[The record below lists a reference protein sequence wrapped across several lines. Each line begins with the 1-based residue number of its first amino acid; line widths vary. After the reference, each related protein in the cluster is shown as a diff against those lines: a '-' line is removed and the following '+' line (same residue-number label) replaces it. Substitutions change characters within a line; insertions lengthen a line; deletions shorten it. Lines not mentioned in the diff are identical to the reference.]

1 MLDSIATFEFP
12 DVSDIHECHDLGQQ
26 ALNGDFHIRTITQLV
41 WDHFDI
47 PDRLEILKDL
57 RANLAFVRT
66 QSVLIIMGDRTLKAL
81 AGFQRSVNSARIWY
95 GPGSVGAAIDHMIDR
110 GFLLHAPEAQK
121 DYYGQTIASRT
132 QRSAGSPG
140 TMAFVESQ
148 MGAAYA
154 SWIDK
159 IR

>member
-81 AGFQRSVNSARIWY
+81 AGFQRSVNSARIW
-95 GPGSVGAAIDHMIDR
+95 
-110 GFLLHAPEAQK
+110 
-121 DYYGQTIASRT
+121 
-132 QRSAGSPG
+132 
-140 TMAFVESQ
+140 
-148 MGAAYA
+148 
-154 SWIDK
+154 
-159 IR
+159 